1 MILDYRPLGKALI
14 FSNSIEDK
22 AVDLYVFEKS
32 LLCEKNCEKHFLRS
46 IEKFYQGYM
55 ITSQQGTKV
64 ISRLGNVKLRGRK
77 KICFG

>member
-55 ITSQQGTKV
+55 TTSPVSYTHLTLPTILLV
-64 ISRLGNVKLRGRK
+64 
-77 KICFG
+77 